1 MGLPVLTCAGNTF
14 PSRVAGSLLTAI
26 GLSELV
32 THNLEDYYQLA
43 LNLSTNRDVNEA
55 IRSKLIASRDSGPL
69 FDNARFTRDLENIYI
84 ALMNRS
90 NADSCLGVNN

>member
-32 THNLEDYYQLA
+32 THNLEDYQLA
-43 LNLSTNRDVNEA
+43 LKLSTNRDVNAA
-55 IRSKLIASRDSGPL
+55 IRSKLIASRDSAPL
-69 FDNARFTRDLENIYI
+69 FDNARFTRDLENIYV

-90 NADSCLGVNN
+90 IADPCHGVNN